1 MILLMLLWSIS
12 CDCQAVSHTWLPV
25 SCKQCFAFVS
35 SFDFHEKRWSFVLY
49 YETKGNTVFVKTTI
63 SSNEQQHMLQIF
75 LTSVL
80 YAVEFNFP
88 YCTYGGH
95 SLYFQYLAHR
105 FDLWCISTDID
116 STTAPNTNHYSSGFA
131 VVNWIILRVSN
142 ILLPSNTFSWQF
154 EQL

>member
-12 CDCQAVSHTWLPV
+12 CDCQAMSHTWLPV
-25 SCKQCFAFVS
+25 SCKQCFAFVF
-35 SFDFHEKRWSFVLY
+35 SFDFHEKRSFVLY
-49 YETKGNTVFVKTTI
+49 HETRGNTVFVKNK
-63 SSNEQQHMLQIF
+63 SRNKPQRRLQIS

-80 YAVEFNFP
+80 YAVEFNFLH
-88 YCTYGGH
+88 CTYSGH
-95 SLYFQYLAHR
+95 FLCCHYLAQL

-116 STTAPNTNHYSSGFA
+116 SVTALNTDHYSSEY
-131 VVNWIILRVSN
+131 WIILRVSN